1 MPEGLEEK
9 RASSERKYSRY
20 DNYTT
25 IDITTASAFD
35 PGDCRRSWV
44 WIRDCAFVKVRIT
57 L

>member
-25 IDITTASAFD
+25 IDITTASAFY